1 MSHIAFSELERYRK
15 RLDYFNWLKA
25 KSGSDSSV
33 VDKWIEIYRER
44 TSKLE
49 REINR
54 AKARTETRQ
63 H

>member
-1 MSHIAFSELERYRK
+1 MSQIAFSELERYRK

-33 VDKWIEIYRER
+33 VDKWIAIYRER
-44 TSKLE
+44 TNKLE

-54 AKARTETRQ
+54 AKSRTEARQ